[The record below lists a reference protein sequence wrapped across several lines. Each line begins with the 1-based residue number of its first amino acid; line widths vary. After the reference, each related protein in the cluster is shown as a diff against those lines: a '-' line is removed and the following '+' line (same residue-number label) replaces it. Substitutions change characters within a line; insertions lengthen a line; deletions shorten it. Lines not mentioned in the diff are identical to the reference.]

1 MGISLDVANA
11 LENAIDEKISRAVQK
26 TTRADGTVTRI
37 DVDGTVYIMLDGS
50 DTETPVSNL
59 TAAVSEGDRVIA
71 NVSNGSLTI
80 DGNIT
85 APATDDTLAKTAI
98 VSAEAAIRSADE
110 AASAAASAVASA
122 ETAAEAA
129 ARAEE
134 TAEDIEAIAVQAAE
148 DAAEASAAAS
158 SASASATSAL
168 ESAHNANIHLSEVE
182 QVVGTLNW
190 ISEHG
195 TYVSQAG
202 QEFDPDKVYYIA
214 VYTYALTSDVE
225 IVEGKTYYTR
235 TGSGTDEDPYVYTPV
250 EEPDVEDLP
259 TYYEVT
265 SVAYRGVTDPVP
277 EDIDSYYIL
286 VVDESVQNYLAS
298 HLAQTDYGLNLMFD
312 GTTDYV
318 HIGTV
323 DGSFDAGVY
332 LFVAG
337 GIRSAYTEYGVT
349 IGPPSSFHVV
359 VTNTAL
365 NFYQGA
371 ALVAYVNNNELN
383 IPAAVIEKSIKL
395 GDWQFQSRPSGNMG
409 VFYVG

>member
-11 LENAIDEKISRAVQK
+11 LEGAIDEKINRAVQK
-26 TTRADGTVTRI
+26 TTRANGTVTRI

-50 DTETPVSNL
+50 DTETPASDM
-59 TAAVSEGDRVIA
+59 TAAVSEGDRVVA
-71 NVSNGSLTI
+71 NVANGSMTI
-80 DGNIT
+80 DGNMS
-85 APATDDTLAKTAI
+85 APATDDTLAKTAL
-98 VSAEAAIRSADE
+98 VGAEAAVRSAEE
-110 AASAAASAVASA
+110 AAEAAVSAVMSA
-122 ETAAEAA
+122 EVAAEAA
-129 ARAEE
+129 AAASES
-134 TAEDIEAIAVQAAE
+134 AED
-148 DAAEASAAAS
+148 
-158 SASASATSAL
+158 AL
-168 ESAHNANIHLSEVE
+168 ESAQEARIQLSEVE

-190 ISEHG
+190 IADHG

-202 QEFDPDKVYYIA
+202 EEFDPDKIYYVP

-250 EEPDVEDLP
+250 EEPDVSELS

-265 SVAYRGVTDPVP
+265 SVAYRGVPDPVP

-286 VVDESVQNYLAS
+286 VIDESVQNYLAS
-298 HLAQTDYGLNLMFD
+298 HLSQTDYGLNLMFD
-312 GTTDYV
+312 GTTDYI

-323 DGSFDAGVY
+323 DGSYDAGVY

-337 GIRSAYTEYGVT
+337 GVRSAYTEFGVT
-349 IGPPSSFHVV
+349 IGPSSSFHVV

-365 NFYQGA
+365 DFYQGA

-383 IPAAVIEKSIKL
+383 IPRVVVRSSVRL
-395 GDWQFQSRPSGNMG
+395 GDWQFQARPNGNMG